1 MRRMIPTSFSSK
13 FQGVLSMNALRCYV
27 SEFISTFFF
36 VLAAVG
42 SVMSSSNYSVS

>member
-1 MRRMIPTSFSSK
+1 
-13 FQGVLSMNALRCYV
+13 MNALRCYV

-42 SVMSSSNYSVS
+42 SVMASSNISLFLNKFDPFLNII